1 MSRYR
6 SDTPSPEFHMR
17 MIASEEDV
25 DALGHISNIAYVRWI
40 QDVAVA
46 HSTAVGFD
54 TQQYLQR
61 GSVFVV
67 RKHEVNYLRS
77 AHAGDEIE
85 LITFVAS
92 FSGAQ
97 SERHTRII
105 RASDGQELVKAITVW
120 AYVSTQN
127 GRPRR
132 IPEELQKAFYLSVGK

>member
-6 SDTPSPEFHMR
+6 SHTPSPEFRMR
-17 MIASEEDV
+17 MVAPEGDV

-54 TQQYLQR
+54 TDQYLQR

-67 RKHEVNYLRS
+67 RKHEVQYLRS
-77 AHAGDEIE
+77 AQAGDAIE
-85 LITFVAS
+85 LATFVAS

-97 SERHTRII
+97 SERHTRIV
-105 RASDGQELVKAITVW
+105 RTSDGQELVKAITTWV
-120 AYVSTQN
+120 YVSIQS

-132 IPEELQKAFYLSVGK
+132 IPEELQNAF